1 MITEPTI
8 FSIIGWHAGEAIEDI
23 IERKRADIKK
33 AGRTIW
39 LYHSW
44 KATIPMVQQF
54 GRTYPKAAVVFLKG
68 SAFPTSTS
76 LSAREMSD
84 DRKRWRPLPQGI
96 GKVTGRL
103 PAGGLVIT
111 ELELIEGDVDL
122 WGYLQHPE
130 LCPIRFQQGAST
142 ACAVPSPDGVVE
154 GMRSR
159 HRRAVAVGR
168 LIPPYGT
175 FLR

>member
-1 MITEPTI
+1 MIAEPTI
-8 FSIIGWHAGEAIEDI
+8 LSIIGWHAGEAIEDI
-23 IERKRADIKK
+23 VERKRADIKK

-44 KATIPMVQQF
+44 TAKIPIVQQF
-54 GRTYPKAAVVFLKG
+54 GRTFPKATVVFLKG

-76 LSAREMSD
+76 LPAREMSD
-84 DRKRWRPLPQGI
+84 DRKRWMPLPQGV
-96 GKVTGRL
+96 GKVTGRS
-103 PAGGLVIT
+103 PGGGLVIG
-111 ELELIEGDVDL
+111 ELEPIDADVDL

-142 ACAVPSPDGVVE
+142 ACAVPSSDGAVE

-159 HRRAVAVGR
+159 HRRAVAIGR